1 MTRMTITVDEALV
14 EETRK
19 ARKART
25 KADAIR
31 QALEEA
37 LRRRRLERVL
47 DHAGQV
53 ELDFDQGK
61 LRRLRE
67 EG

>member
-1 MTRMTITVDEALV
+1 MSRMTITVDEALV

-19 ARKART
+19 ALKART
-25 KADAIR
+25 KAEAIR

-47 DHAGQV
+47 DHAGRV
-53 ELDFDQGK
+53 ELDLDQGK

>member
-1 MTRMTITVDEALV
+1 MKRMTITVDEALV
-14 EETRK
+14 EETRR
-19 ARKART
+19 ALKART
-25 KADAIR
+25 KAEAIR

-47 DHAGQV
+47 DHAGRI
-53 ELDFDQGK
+53 ELDLDQEK

-67 EG
+67 TG